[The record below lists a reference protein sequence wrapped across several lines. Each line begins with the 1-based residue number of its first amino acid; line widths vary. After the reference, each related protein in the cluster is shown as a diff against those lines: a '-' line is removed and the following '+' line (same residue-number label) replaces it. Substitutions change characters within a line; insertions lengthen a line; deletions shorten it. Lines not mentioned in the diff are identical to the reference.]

1 MFQPKKEF
9 MEAAIEEAIKTK
21 KRGDYKVGAVIVKDN
36 KIIARSGNRGKIDS
50 NPIYHAETVAIMD
63 ASKLLGTRH
72 LENCILY
79 TTHEPCPM
87 CTSATIWAKIKT
99 IVFGASIEDMKEFIL
114 NKGNWR
120 VIDIPS
126 SKIIEKGDQKITL
139 IGGFMR
145 EECKKLFY
153 I

>member
-1 MFQPKKEF
+1 MCAS
-9 MEAAIEEAIKTK
+9 AA
-21 KRGDYKVGAVIVKDN
+21 
-36 KIIARSGNRGKIDS
+36 
-50 NPIYHAETVAIMD
+50 
-63 ASKLLGTRH
+63 
-72 LENCILY
+72 
-79 TTHEPCPM
+79 
-87 CTSATIWAKIKT
+87 IWAKIKT

-139 IGGFMR
+139 IEGFMR